1 MAKRKNQNALPK
13 LMAVLLLILALVA
26 FMVGISSCNKEDP
39 STEAIA
45 TDPEQSENI
54 STSPDESTPDETVPE
69 TIPETVPEETEPPVV
84 VPKYYNPLTGLE
96 CSEEMSLRR
105 PIGIMVNN
113 INISLPQEGITYGDV
128 MYECLAEGGITRL
141 FMLVQDYENLP
152 NVGSVRSTRDY
163 YLDLAQNHD
172 ALFFHAGGSDKAY
185 SEIETRKIDNFDGVR
200 MNIPNTFFRD
210 PWRQS
215 QMGYEHTLVIT
226 GEGMVNAIKY
236 RNSRTE
242 LKEDFKNPF
251 NFTSENKAPDGE
263 DAKCVYIPFSAANSP
278 YHKYN
283 ASTNTYKRWQYGDE
297 HVDKDGDQL
306 EFTNIII
313 LFCHHTGPLDD
324 KLRIEITTTGE
335 GDGYYVSGGKYVPI
349 KYSKANEDAQ
359 VILMN
364 EDGSPLEINRGK
376 TYIAIYNSAAKAN
389 INMNYEA

>member
-1 MAKRKNQNALPK
+1 MKNERVGDCLPAF
-13 LMAVLLLILALVA
+13 LAFDPVFNGAVVDDYLA
-26 FMVGISSCNKEDP
+26 
-39 STEAIA
+39 AIGYQIVCG
-45 TDPEQSENI
+45 E
-54 STSPDESTPDETVPE
+54 
-69 TIPETVPEETEPPVV
+69 
-84 VPKYYNPLTGLE
+84 L
-96 CSEEMSLRR
+96 
-105 PIGIMVNN
+105 
-113 INISLPQEGITYGDV
+113 
-128 MYECLAEGGITRL
+128 
-141 FMLVQDYENLP
+141 
-152 NVGSVRSTRDY
+152 
-163 YLDLAQNHD
+163 
-172 ALFFHAGGSDKAY
+172 
-185 SEIETRKIDNFDGVR
+185 FDGAVVYYHGGD
-200 MNIPNTFFRD
+200 MDLGILLDDILQNQVAHHSGFLNSNQGNVVDPLLTANIAD
-210 PWRQS
+210 GDILGGE
-215 QMGYEHTLVIT
+215 GYEHTLVIT

-359 VILMN
+359 VVLMN